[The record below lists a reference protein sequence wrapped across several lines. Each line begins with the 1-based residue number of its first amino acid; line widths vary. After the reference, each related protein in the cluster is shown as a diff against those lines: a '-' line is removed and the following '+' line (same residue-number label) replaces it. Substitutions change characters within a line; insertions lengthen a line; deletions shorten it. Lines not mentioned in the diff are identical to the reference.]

1 MLTNMKRGWL
11 LYILGGTFLLLG
23 WELAPPLKIGLV
35 FNVIA
40 FSSPVVIV
48 IAVRT
53 WRPEHRLPW
62 YLFALGL
69 TLFVAGEV
77 ITYNYE
83 KLFGAEL
90 PYPSIGDIL
99 YLTAYPCL
107 IAGVL
112 LMVHRRSPGRHRE
125 GLIDSLIVAIGI
137 GTISWVF
144 LMSPLARS
152 PEANAIQKLVGM
164 AYPFMDLVLIVVVV
178 RRPSAPGGALSPSL
192 S

>member
-1 MLTNMKRGWL
+1 MKRGWL

-112 LMVHRRSPGRHRE
+112 LMVHR
-125 GLIDSLIVAIGI
+125 
-137 GTISWVF
+137 
-144 LMSPLARS
+144 
-152 PEANAIQKLVGM
+152 
-164 AYPFMDLVLIVVVV
+164 
-178 RRPSAPGGALSPSL
+178 
-192 S
+192 